1 MKVALMVLLCGM
13 ALGSTFAET
22 SKKSPRAP
30 ESLKGLFPENVK
42 TVGILMPSSVISGKV
57 LDRGIRM
64 LEEAGY
70 KVKLGDHVRG
80 VKEQPPVEVRV
91 QDFEKLWLDPEVDI
105 LFMARGGSGAEDII
119 GKIDWKKLSARNM
132 RLIGFS
138 DITLILNTMLSQKAG
153 HPYSGPML
161 SSFTRW
167 DADSRQ
173 WFRAALDGAPLKPV
187 KVKVLKPGTAKGLP
201 MGGHLVRMHT
211 LFTKTSLA
219 PSTAGRIVFLE
230 CTAKRYTFDIVKTD
244 LEELRDGGYL
254 KDAAAVVFADFR
266 HKGEDRKKL
275 EKFLPA
281 FAQTLSCPVF
291 AGYPY
296 GHCAKSYLIDFFREL
311 EISPDGIV
319 TAASTAGTPNGH

>member
-1 MKVALMVLLCGM
+1 MKVALMVLLCGV
-13 ALGSTFAET
+13 ALGSAVAET
-22 SKKSPRAP
+22 DKKSQRAP
-30 ESLKGLFPENVK
+30 ESVKGLFPEDVK
-42 TVGILMPSSVISGKV
+42 TVGILLPSSVLASKK
-57 LDRGIRM
+57 LDQGVQM
-64 LEEAGY
+64 LEKAGY
-70 KVKLGDHVRG
+70 RVKLGDHVRG
-80 VKEQPPVEVRV
+80 VKEQPSVEDRVR
-91 QDFEKLWLDPEVDI
+91 DFEKLWLDPEVDI

-132 RLIGFS
+132 RVIGFS

-161 SSFTRW
+161 SAFTHW

-173 WFRAALDGAPLKPV
+173 WFRTVLDGAPLKPV
-187 KVKVLKPGTAKGLP
+187 KVKVLKPGAAKGLP

-211 LFTKTSLA
+211 LVTKTSLA

-254 KDAAAVVFADFR
+254 KGAAAVVFADFR
-266 HKGEDRKKL
+266 HKGEERKKL
-275 EKFLPA
+275 DEFLPA

-291 AGYPY
+291 ADYPY
-296 GHCAKSYLIDFFREL
+296 GHCPKSYLIDFCREL
-311 EISPDGIV
+311 EISPDGVV
-319 TAASTAGTPNGH
+319 TASTSAGK